1 MSDSGGHAQ
10 GVAKIVT
17 NEGSGAYTITQLW
30 WRLAIADPPTPA
42 QYNDAVAPAGVVE
55 KAARDYLNRASGVPA
70 TATDGRAVPFWTQRR
85 KGGRTEFLIDIG
97 RDAGGAFPV
106 MVTKDGGVVG
116 SDSTECTWTY
126 TVKELDDT
134 TILRK
139 NTTGDAATAITPE
152 TPRLHY
158 CAYWY
163 AGETRTAPAAATS
176 RYGLACRAANGDLTL
191 LVCYGE
197 IATDDV
203 CPI

>member
-1 MSDSGGHAQ
+1 MADEHGHAQ

-17 NEGSGAYTITQLW
+17 NAGSGAYTITQLW
-30 WRLAIADPPTPA
+30 WNPDADPA
-42 QYNDAVAPAGVVE
+42 AKYDDAVAPAGVVA

-97 RDAGGAFPV
+97 RDGGGAFPV

-139 NTTGDAATAITPE
+139 NTAGGAATAITPQ